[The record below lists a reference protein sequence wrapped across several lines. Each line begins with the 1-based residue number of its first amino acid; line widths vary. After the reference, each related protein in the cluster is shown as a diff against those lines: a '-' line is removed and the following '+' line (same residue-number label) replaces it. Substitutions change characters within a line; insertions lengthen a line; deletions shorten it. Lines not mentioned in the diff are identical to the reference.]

1 MAEFDETEAYNL
13 LAEIP
18 TESLP
23 EQARILIRIGRLTQT
38 QVARIVS
45 HQSKSGLSFATA
57 AIELG
62 LLRREDV
69 LAAMSRQYS
78 YPILSGDSDSSQY
91 SRELVVGH
99 EPFGAPAEAIRSVR
113 TSMVSTAIA
122 QGTRSFAITAPRQG
136 AGATFFAGN
145 IALAFAQMSMPTLLV
160 DANLRDPGVAEMFGI
175 SRNRDGLSTILRE
188 RDLRDIPI
196 MPDVIPGLSL
206 LTAGDVPPNPQE
218 LLSSAEFI
226 ALINN
231 LERDFGVVIYDT
243 SAAMEYADASIVV
256 ARVGAAIIVARQHET
271 KFDDV
276 STLAQ
281 KFRASQCKFL
291 GTVMN
296 AY

>member
-1 MAEFDETEAYNL
+1 MAELDETEAYNL

-18 TESLP
+18 PDSLP
-23 EQARILIRIGRLTQT
+23 EQARILIRVGRLTQN

-45 HQSKSGLSFATA
+45 YQSKSGLSFPSA
-57 AIELG
+57 AIALG
-62 LLRREDV
+62 LIRREDV

-78 YPILSGDSDSSQY
+78 YPILSADSDSSRY

-113 TSMVSTAIA
+113 TSMVSSAIA
-122 QGTRSFAITAPRQG
+122 QGTRSFVITAPRKG

-160 DANLRDPGVAEMFGI
+160 DANLRDPGIGKMFGI
-175 SRNRDGLSTILRE
+175 SDHRDGLSTILRE

-196 MPDVIPGLSL
+196 MSDVIPGLSL

-226 ALINN
+226 ALTNN

-243 SAAMEYADASIVV
+243 SAAMDFADASIVV

-271 KFDDV
+271 TFNDV
-276 STLAQ
+276 SVMSQ

-296 AY
+296 AF